1 MGALTDI
8 LINEEGVNLRD
19 LRAVLPVNP
28 KQAWLFRTL
37 DVVKGAIVHH
47 TVGKPWYTS
56 KAIARM
62 HIRIADPDYW
72 PHGWPGMAYTFYIH
86 TEGPGADSPVVTDF
100 CHRIM
105 QWGPQ
110 SGATNAETFGVAL
123 GGNFVREA
131 PDPRMVRELVK
142 LLTGLQTFYVREV
155 HGQSLYIKPHFQVS
169 STKCPGLAWGAYLA
183 AIGHG

>member
-19 LRAVLPVNP
+19 LRLTIQVNP
-28 KQAWLFRTL
+28 EQAWLFRTL
-37 DVVKGAIVHH
+37 DAVKGAVVHH
-47 TVGKPWYTS
+47 TGGIAWAT
-56 KAIARM
+56 AERIARLHM
-62 HIRIADPDYW
+62 GIADPDYW

-86 TEGPGADSPVVTDF
+86 PVGMGGPIVTDF

-110 SGATNAETFGVAL
+110 SGGANAETFGVAL
-123 GGNFVREA
+123 GGNFVSEE
-131 PDPRMVRELVK
+131 PDPRMIRELVR

-155 HGQSLYIKPHFQVS
+155 NGQLLYVKPHFQVS
-169 STKCPGLAWGAYLA
+169 STKCPGLAWDAYLA
-183 AIGHG
+183 AIGCG

>member
-8 LINEEGVNLRD
+8 LISEEGVNLRD
-19 LRAVLPVNP
+19 LRLTLPVNP
-28 KQAWLFRTL
+28 KQAWLFRNL
-37 DVVKGAIVHH
+37 WQVKGAIVHH
-47 TVGKPWYTS
+47 TVGKAWYTS
-56 KAIARM
+56 TAIHAM
-62 HIRIADPDYW
+62 HQRIIDPDYW

-110 SGATNAETFGVAL
+110 SGGVNAESFGVAL

-131 PDPRMVRELVK
+131 PDPAMVLELVR
-142 LLTGLQTFYVREV
+142 LMTGLQKFYAQEIG
-155 HGQSLYIKPHFQVS
+155 HSLYVKPHFQVGK
-169 STKCPGLAWGAYLA
+169 TKCPGLAWAAYLA
-183 AIGHG
+183 AIGCG